1 MKNKKDIQE
10 ILGALNDIDKR
21 MGEFN
26 DKANTMKSTINNN
39 LNFRDL
45 SKSIEQLNNL
55 SKQTQNIT
63 PDIEEDSD
71 TDEPYEYY
79 ISDTLKD
86 IWDIVEA
93 TPNNMELGKKIR
105 QLYFDNR
112 EATPDSMERVANE
125 MKSIFPPTQMEIDFS
140 DTEQMDL
147 FDDPA
152 TKDRKRWGG

>member
-21 MGEFN
+21 MSEFN

-125 MKSIFPPTQMEIDFS
+125 MKQELAEQMELFDNKN
-140 DTEQMDL
+140 TEQLEL
-147 FDDPA
+147 FDD
-152 TKDRKRWGG
+152 TDD

>member
-112 EATPDSMERVANE
+112 EATPDSMETTANE
-125 MKSIFPPTQMEIDFS
+125 MKQELAEQMELFDNKN
-140 DTEQMDL
+140 TEQLEL
-147 FDDPA
+147 FDD
-152 TKDRKRWGG
+152 TDD